1 MKRLYIER
9 FYLNRADDEY
19 PMTVRIILQMKDGVD
34 GHLLEEA
41 VAATRTRY
49 PYLCVKL
56 GVVRDADGSEHYV
69 YHDNPR
75 PWKVTDSRQPVCL
88 CSEEANEH
96 LMAFAWW
103 DDCMALDFFH
113 ALIDGTAAYRILRTL
128 LYEYCRRRYDCG
140 LDSAGVWVA
149 GDIIDEAEWTDPATG
164 PRPTSIH
171 PQQLPERPKVINLAT
186 DAIVPLADKKEV
198 VQIRISEEQ
207 MMKRVRACG
216 ATPTSFLSLLLA
228 RAIARLHP
236 ESAPLAPTVT
246 VAVDLRHSLGT
257 DAAHHSQVGGL
268 FLSFGQDIQGENFEA
283 QVAAFRK
290 MVKEQTYPDNL
301 LDYFWQTQGR
311 MDRVE
316 ALPTLE
322 ARYQA
327 FAPTN
332 QLCQQYGSCMF
343 SYVGKARLGAAEQ
356 YVREMRTE
364 ADSAYMIVV
373 EVSAAAGI
381 FCISFMQ
388 RFTTDVYLD
397 TFLDE
402 LHQQGLTYEITDRHP
417 LQIAPIADY
426 RGGWIKE
433 PEATDEEAKNEYTLI
448 DR

>member
-9 FYLNRADDEY
+9 VDLNKADDEY
-19 PMTVRIILQMKDGVD
+19 PMTVRIVLQMKDHVD
-34 GHLLEEA
+34 GLLLEEA
-41 VAATRTRY
+41 VAAAQTRY

-56 GVVRDADGSEHYV
+56 GVERDADGSEHYV

-75 PWKVTDSRQPVCL
+75 PWKVTGSRQPVCL

-96 LMAFAWW
+96 LMAFSWW
-103 DDCMALDFFH
+103 DDCVALDFFH
-113 ALIDGTAAYRILRTL
+113 ALIDGIAAYRILRTL
-128 LYEYCRRRYDCG
+128 LYEYCLRRYDSE
-140 LDSAGVWVA
+140 LDTTGVWKT
-149 GDIIDEAEWTDPATG
+149 GDIIDEAEWTDPATL
-164 PRPTSIH
+164 PRPASIH
-171 PQQLPERPKVINLAT
+171 PQQLPEFPKVINLAT

-236 ESAPLAPTVT
+236 ESAPLTPTVI
-246 VAVDLRHSLGT
+246 VAVDLRKALGT
-257 DAAHHSQVGGL
+257 TAAHHSQVGGL
-268 FLSFGQDIQGENFEA
+268 FLPLGQDMQQADFET
-283 QVAAFRK
+283 QVAAFRRLIAD
-290 MVKEQTYPDNL
+290 QTYPDNL
-301 LDYFWQTQGR
+301 QDYFWQTQDR
-311 MDRVE
+311 MERVE
-316 ALPTLE
+316 QLPTLQ

-327 FAPTN
+327 SAPIN
-332 QLCQQYGSCMF
+332 QLCLQYASCVF
-343 SYVGKARLGAAEQ
+343 SYVGKAHLGAAER
-356 YVREMRTE
+356 YVKEMRTE
-364 ADSAYMIVV
+364 TDSAFMIVV
-373 EVSAAAGI
+373 EVSAAAGV

-388 RFTTDVYLD
+388 RFTTDAYLD

-426 RGGWIKE
+426 RGEWIKE

>member
-1 MKRLYIER
+1 
-9 FYLNRADDEY
+9 
-19 PMTVRIILQMKDGVD
+19 
-34 GHLLEEA
+34 
-41 VAATRTRY
+41 
-49 PYLCVKL
+49 
-56 GVVRDADGSEHYV
+56 
-69 YHDNPR
+69 
-75 PWKVTDSRQPVCL
+75 
-88 CSEEANEH
+88 
-96 LMAFAWW
+96 
-103 DDCMALDFFH
+103 
-113 ALIDGTAAYRILRTL
+113 
-128 LYEYCRRRYDCG
+128 
-140 LDSAGVWVA
+140 
-149 GDIIDEAEWTDPATG
+149 
-164 PRPTSIH
+164 
-171 PQQLPERPKVINLAT
+171 
-186 DAIVPLADKKEV
+186 
-198 VQIRISEEQ
+198 
-207 MMKRVRACG
+207 MMKRVRTCG

-236 ESAPLAPTVT
+236 ESAPLAPTVI
-246 VAVDLRHSLGT
+246 VAVDLRHTLGT

-268 FLSFGQDIQGENFEA
+268 FLSFGQDIQCENFEA

-301 LDYFWQTQGR
+301 QDYFWQTQDR
-311 MDRVE
+311 MERVE
-316 ALPTLE
+316 QLPTLQ

-332 QLCQQYGSCMF
+332 QLSQQYGSCMF

-364 ADSAYMIVV
+364 TDSAYMIVV
-373 EVSAAAGI
+373 EVSAAAGV
-381 FCISFMQ
+381 FSISFMQ

>member
-69 YHDNPR
+69 YHDNSR

-171 PQQLPERPKVINLAT
+171 PQQLPERPKVINL
-186 DAIVPLADKKEV
+186 
-198 VQIRISEEQ
+198 
-207 MMKRVRACG
+207 
-216 ATPTSFLSLLLA
+216 
-228 RAIARLHP
+228 
-236 ESAPLAPTVT
+236 
-246 VAVDLRHSLGT
+246 
-257 DAAHHSQVGGL
+257 
-268 FLSFGQDIQGENFEA
+268 
-283 QVAAFRK
+283 
-290 MVKEQTYPDNL
+290 
-301 LDYFWQTQGR
+301 
-311 MDRVE
+311 
-316 ALPTLE
+316 
-322 ARYQA
+322 
-327 FAPTN
+327 
-332 QLCQQYGSCMF
+332 
-343 SYVGKARLGAAEQ
+343 
-356 YVREMRTE
+356 
-364 ADSAYMIVV
+364 
-373 EVSAAAGI
+373 
-381 FCISFMQ
+381 
-388 RFTTDVYLD
+388 
-397 TFLDE
+397 
-402 LHQQGLTYEITDRHP
+402 
-417 LQIAPIADY
+417 
-426 RGGWIKE
+426 
-433 PEATDEEAKNEYTLI
+433 
-448 DR
+448 

>member
-9 FYLNRADDEY
+9 FYVNRADDEY
-19 PMTVRIILQMKDGVD
+19 PMTVRIILQMRDDVD

-41 VAATRTRY
+41 VAAAQTRY

-56 GVVRDADGSEHYV
+56 GVECDADGSEHYV
-69 YHDNPR
+69 YHDNPL
-75 PWKVTDSRQPVCL
+75 PWKVTNSRQPVCL

-103 DDCMALDFFH
+103 NDCVALDFFH

-128 LYEYCRRRYDCG
+128 FYEYCRRRYDNE
-140 LDSAGVWVA
+140 LDPAGVWVA
-149 GDIIDEAEWTDPATG
+149 GDIIDEAEWTDPATLQ
-164 PRPTSIH
+164 RPASIH
-171 PQQLPERPKVINLAT
+171 PHQLPERPPVINLAT
-186 DAIVPLADKKEV
+186 DAVVPLADKKEV

-246 VAVDLRHSLGT
+246 VAVDLRHTLGT

-332 QLCQQYGSCMF
+332 QLSQQYGSCMF
-343 SYVGKARLGAAEQ
+343 SYVGKASLGASER
-356 YVREMRTE
+356 YVKEMRTE
-364 ADSAYMIVV
+364 TDSAYMIVV
-373 EVSAAAGI
+373 EVSAAAGV
-381 FCISFMQ
+381 FSISFMQ

-397 TFLDE
+397 SFLDE
-402 LHQQGLTYEITDRHP
+402 LRQQGLTCEIADRHP
-417 LQIAPIADY
+417 LQIAFVNDY
-426 RGGWIKE
+426 RNTRQK
-433 PEATDEEAKNEYTLI
+433 
-448 DR
+448 

>member
-56 GVVRDADGSEHYV
+56 GVERDADGSEHYV

-96 LMAFAWW
+96 LMAFSWW
-103 DDCMALDFFH
+103 DDCVALDFFH

-128 LYEYCRRRYDCG
+128 LYEYCRRRYDSE
-140 LDSAGVWVA
+140 LDPAGVW
-149 GDIIDEAEWTDPATG
+149 
-164 PRPTSIH
+164 
-171 PQQLPERPKVINLAT
+171 KVINLAT

-198 VQIRISEEQ
+198 VQICIPEEQ
-207 MMKRVRACG
+207 MMRRVRACG
-216 ATPTSFLSLLLA
+216 ATPTSFLTLLLA

-236 ESAPLAPTVT
+236 KSAPLAPTVT
-246 VAVDLRHSLGT
+246 VAVDLRKTLGT
-257 DAAHHSQVGGL
+257 TAAHHSQVGGL
-268 FLSFGQDIQGENFEA
+268 FLPLGQDMQQADFDTQI
-283 QVAAFRK
+283 AAFRK
-290 MVKEQTYPDNL
+290 MIAEQTYPDNL
-301 LDYFWQTQGR
+301 QDYFWQTQDR
-311 MDRVE
+311 MERVE
-316 ALPTLE
+316 QLPTLQ

-332 QLCQQYGSCMF
+332 QLSQQYGSCMF
-343 SYVGKARLGAAEQ
+343 SYVGKANLGAAEQ

-364 ADSAYMIVV
+364 TDSAYMIVV
-373 EVSAAAGI
+373 EVSAAAGV
-381 FCISFMQ
+381 FSISFMQ
-388 RFTTDVYLD
+388 RFATDVYLD

-402 LHQQGLTYEITDRHP
+402 LHQQGLTYEI
-417 LQIAPIADY
+417 IADY
-426 RGGWIKE
+426 RN
-433 PEATDEEAKNEYTLI
+433 AKPK
-448 DR
+448 

>member
-19 PMTVRIILQMKDGVD
+19 PMTVRIILQMKDDVD
-34 GHLLEEA
+34 RHLFEEA
-41 VAATRTRY
+41 VAAAQTRY

-56 GVVRDADGSEHYV
+56 GVERDADGSEHYV

-75 PWKVTDSRQPVCL
+75 PWKVSGCRQPVCL
-88 CSEEANEH
+88 CSEEA
-96 LMAFAWW
+96 
-103 DDCMALDFFH
+103 
-113 ALIDGTAAYRILRTL
+113 
-128 LYEYCRRRYDCG
+128 LYEYCRRRYDSE
-140 LDSAGVWVA
+140 LDPAGVWVA
-149 GDIIDEAEWTDPATG
+149 GDIIDEAEWTDPATL

-216 ATPTSFLSLLLA
+216 ATPTSFLTLLLA

-246 VAVDLRHSLGT
+246 VAVDLRKTLGT
-257 DAAHHSQVGGL
+257 TAAHHSQVGGL
-268 FLSFGQDIQGENFEA
+268 FLPLGQDMQQADFDTQI
-283 QVAAFRK
+283 AAFRK
-290 MVKEQTYPDNL
+290 MIAEQTYPDNL
-301 LDYFWQTQGR
+301 QDYFWQTQDR
-311 MDRVE
+311 MERVE
-316 ALPTLE
+316 QLPTLQ

-332 QLCQQYGSCMF
+332 QLSQQYGSCMF
-343 SYVGKARLGAAEQ
+343 SYVGKAGLGAAEQ
-356 YVREMRTE
+356 YIREMRTE
-364 ADSAYMIVV
+364 TDSAYMIVV
-373 EVSAAAGI
+373 EVSAAAGV
-381 FCISFMQ
+381 FSISFMQ
-388 RFTTDVYLD
+388 RFATDVYLD

-402 LHQQGLTYEITDRHP
+402 LHQQGLTYEIPDRHP

-426 RGGWIKE
+426 RN
-433 PEATDEEAKNEYTLI
+433 AKQK
-448 DR
+448 

>member
-19 PMTVRIILQMKDGVD
+19 PMTVRIVLQMKDDVD
-34 GHLLEEA
+34 GHLFEEA
-41 VAATRTRY
+41 VAAAQTRY

-56 GVVRDADGSEHYV
+56 GVERDADGSEHYV

-75 PWKVTDSRQPVCL
+75 PWKVTGCRQPVCL

-96 LMAFAWW
+96 LMAFSWW
-103 DDCMALDFFH
+103 DDCVTLDFFH

-128 LYEYCRRRYDCG
+128 LYEYCRRRYDSE
-140 LDSAGVWVA
+140 LDP
-149 GDIIDEAEWTDPATG
+149 DPATL
-164 PRPTSIH
+164 PRPASIH
-171 PQQLPERPKVINLAT
+171 PQQLPEFPKVINLAT

-198 VQIRISEEQ
+198 IQICISEEQ
-207 MMKRVRACG
+207 IMKRVRACG
-216 ATPTSFLSLLLA
+216 ATPTSFLSLILA

-236 ESAPLAPTVT
+236 ESAPLTPTVI
-246 VAVDLRHSLGT
+246 VAVDLRKALGT
-257 DAAHHSQVGGL
+257 TAAHHSQVGGL
-268 FLSFGQDIQGENFEA
+268 FLPLGQDMQQADFET
-283 QVAAFRK
+283 QVAAFRRLIAD
-290 MVKEQTYPDNL
+290 QTYPDNL
-301 LDYFWQTQGR
+301 QDYFWQTQDR
-311 MDRVE
+311 MERVE
-316 ALPTLE
+316 QLPTLQ

-327 FAPTN
+327 SAPIN
-332 QLCQQYGSCMF
+332 QLCLQYASCVF
-343 SYVGKARLGAAEQ
+343 SYVGKAHLGAAER
-356 YVREMRTE
+356 YVKEMRTE
-364 ADSAYMIVV
+364 TDSAFMIVV
-373 EVSAAAGI
+373 EVSAAAGV
-381 FCISFMQ
+381 FSISFMQ
-388 RFTTDVYLD
+388 RFATDVYLD